1 MSSASQRPIKF
12 AAILP
17 ELSFSTSRSSGPG
30 GQNVNKVNSK
40 VTLRFDVLKSSALD
54 ADQKNHILQ
63 ELSSRIVSEGVLMII
78 SQDSRSQAKNKED
91 VISKLDRLL
100 KKAFTPKRLRKAT
113 KPNKAAKQARI
124 NNKKRRS
131 EKKQWRQRL

>member
-78 SQDSRSQAKNKED
+78 SQDSRSQVKNKED